1 MASVTYPANDTAGR
15 TRRSAGSVVPGSDEV
30 VDAVALI
37 VLTMVGIVGFR
48 PAYGGHG
55 YLAVGAAGVVLG
67 LLLSHVGQRARLP
80 LVVVVAVSV
89 LAFLLFGGVVSQTG
103 TVSLPV
109 LRTVANVAVSGWTQL
124 LTTARPVGRT
134 AGLLVLPYL
143 LGLFSGVAG
152 HALARRTR
160 FAVLPAAAP
169 AAVVAL
175 SILFGAAQPTAAL
188 LQGAG
193 FAVCVLAWAAA
204 RQQRGAA
211 RAATLG
217 RQRPWQRIGAAV
229 AVLAVAGAGAAVIG
243 PHLPG
248 ANAHPRVVLYV
259 APPFDVSA
267 YPSPLAGFRDY
278 TQDVPAGLSVYTK
291 ELLATTGLPAGS
303 RVRIAAMDAYD
314 GLSWGVANAAAG
326 SSFSGYQRVGALL
339 PGAIPGPT
347 RAATI
352 TVQPA
357 YDEPWLPD
365 LADTTGFTFGGS
377 AGPQTAAA
385 LRFNVATTTGIIPD
399 GVPAG
404 LRYTVSAAAVAAP
417 STAGLAAAS
426 PEGAPDSDITIP
438 AAVQAFAQAHSDTAT
453 TPMGKVLTLA
463 TYLRDNGRYSN
474 GGGAQS
480 VITAGHG
487 SGRLT
492 SFLEGK
498 QIIGDDEQYAATM
511 ALLANAVGVPARV
524 SLDGTV
530 EANGTVYG
538 KDVRADIELDTAEY
552 GWVTLPA
559 SQFTGT
565 KSPQLQTQQVTP
577 PPQPV
582 KVVPPRRGDAAP
594 VAAANSSTAVSR
606 TAPPPPST
614 SRFAIP
620 PIVFI
625 LLKYAGT
632 PLLAVVAAG
641 VALIALKAA
650 RRRRRRSTGPPS
662 ARVAGAWRELVDLGR
677 DLGISAAGVS
687 ASAPTRREFAA
698 HAEEHGLKEARAV
711 ALAAD
716 AAVFGPAD
724 PDNATVSGVW
734 QLVTAARRAATSGLP
749 LRRRLWVAVN
759 PASLWASRATL
770 ERMRDTARSRAARIP
785 RPGTPRRPGQP
796 PGAPRSGPPRSGGPR
811 PGRPRLRPGAPPA
824 AARAGQD
831 RQPLP
836 GGA

>member
-1 MASVTYPANDTAGR
+1 MAQVTISPDTAGR
-15 TRRSAGSVVPGSDEV
+15 TLPGAVRSVVPGADEV
-30 VDAVALI
+30 VDALALVA
-37 VLTMVGIVGFR
+37 LTMVGIVGFR

-67 LLLSHVGQRARLP
+67 LLLSHAGQRARVP
-80 LVVVVAVSV
+80 FVAVVAVSV
-89 LAFLLFGGVVSQTG
+89 LAFLLFGGIASQTG

-109 LRTVANVAVSGWTQL
+109 LRTVANVAVTGWTQL
-124 LTTARPVGRT
+124 LTTARPVGHT
-134 AGLLVLPYL
+134 ASLLVLPYL
-143 LGLFSGVAG
+143 LGMFSGVAG
-152 HALARRTR
+152 HALARRTK
-160 FAVLPAAAP
+160 FAVLPAVAP

-175 SILFGAAQPTAAL
+175 SILFGAAKPTAVV

-193 FAVCVLAWAAA
+193 FAVSALAWAAV

-211 RAATLG
+211 RTATLG
-217 RQRPWQRIGAAV
+217 RQQPWQRIGAAV
-229 AVLAVAGAGAAVIG
+229 AVLAVAGAGATVIG

-248 ANAHPRVVLYV
+248 ANAHQRVVLYV
-259 APPFDVSA
+259 EPPFDVSV

-278 TQDVPAGLSVYTK
+278 TKDVPASLSVYGK
-291 ELLATTGLPAGS
+291 ELLATSGLPAGS

-326 SSFSGYQRVGALL
+326 SSFNGYQRVGALL

-347 RAATI
+347 RTAAI
-352 TVQPA
+352 TVQAA

-365 LADTTGFTFGGS
+365 LTDTTGFGFSGT
-377 AGPQTAAA
+377 AGQQAAA

-399 GVPAG
+399 GVPGG
-404 LRYTVSAAAVAAP
+404 LRYTVSAAAVTAP
-417 STAGLAAAS
+417 ATAKLAAAS
-426 PEGAPDSDITIP
+426 PEGTPDSDITIP
-438 AAVQAFAQAHSDTAT
+438 AAVQAFAQAHAVTAT
-453 TPMGKVLTLA
+453 TPMGKVLALA
-463 TYLRDNGRYSN
+463 TYLRDTGRYSN

-538 KDVRADIELDTAEY
+538 RDVRADVELDTAEY

-565 KSPQLQTQQVTP
+565 KSPQLQEQKVTP

-582 KVVPPRRGDAAP
+582 KVVPPRRSDAAP
-594 VAAANSSTAVSR
+594 VAAANSSNAVSR
-606 TAPPPPST
+606 TAPPPST
-614 SRFAIP
+614 SGFAIP
-620 PIVFI
+620 PIVLI

-632 PLLAVVAAG
+632 PLLAVAVAG
-641 VALIALKAA
+641 LALIALKAV
-650 RRRRRRSTGPPS
+650 RRRRRRSAGTPP

-677 DLGISAAGVS
+677 DLGISADEAS

-698 HAEEHGLKEARAV
+698 YAEEHGLADARAV
-711 ALAAD
+711 AVAAD

-724 PDNATVSGVW
+724 PDDAAVTQVW
-734 QLVTAARRAATSGLP
+734 QLVAATRKSATSSLP

-759 PASLWASRATL
+759 PVSLWASRVTL
-770 ERMRDTARSRAARIP
+770 DRLRGAVLSGAARIP
-785 RPGTPRRPGQP
+785 RPGAPRRAGK
-796 PGAPRSGPPRSGGPR
+796 
-811 PGRPRLRPGAPPA
+811 RPGASRSPWLTA
-824 AARAGQD
+824 
-831 RQPLP
+831 
-836 GGA
+836 